1 MKSLE
6 HKTNLVFDL
15 FFCLVL
21 MPLLIFLGPARYW
34 WHISPLFTLIGVG
47 YLYACYFA
55 TKRLHLPRL
64 ILKRAYRKLAA
75 VAALYMG
82 LTYLLTL
89 YPLPQLNFVIPI
101 MTEYQTLL
109 RNYNIAISLWF
120 LFSVVMGYALSVSFI
135 KELYHRKLQQ
145 SILENQRNKA
155 ELALFKAQINP
166 HFLFNTLNSLYSL
179 VIGTSEKAE
188 DAFVKFTELL
198 QYAYVTADNDWVT
211 IDDELNYLNNYID
224 LERIRLDEHTQ
235 VECDFCIDDPSTAIP
250 PMIFLTFVEN
260 AFKYGS
266 STSRHC
272 RILIRLH
279 VSHGHLLFETRNDI
293 VRHADEF
300 RTAMPVGISN
310 CRSRLAVLF
319 PGRHTISLSEEG
331 GTFHV
336 LLHINLHSHE

>member
-198 QYAYVTADNDWVT
+198 KYAYVTADNDWVT

-224 LERIRLDEHTQ
+224 LERIRLDEHTL
-235 VECDFCIDDPSTAIP
+235 VECDFSIDDTSTAIP

>member
-89 YPLPQLNFVIPI
+89 YPLPQLNCVIPI

-198 QYAYVTADNDWVT
+198 KYAYVTADNDWVT

-235 VECDFCIDDPSTAIP
+235 VECDFCIDDTSTAFP

>member
-198 QYAYVTADNDWVT
+198 KYAYVTADNDWVT

-235 VECDFCIDDPSTAIP
+235 VECDFCIDDTTTAIP

-279 VSHGHLLFETRNDI
+279 VSHGQLLFETRNDI

-319 PGRHTISLSEEG
+319 PGRHTISLSEKG

>member
-75 VAALYMG
+75 VAVLYMG

-198 QYAYVTADNDWVT
+198 KYAYVTADNDWVT

-235 VECDFCIDDPSTAIP
+235 VECDFSIDDTSTAIP

>member
-198 QYAYVTADNDWVT
+198 KYAYVTADNDWVT

-235 VECDFCIDDPSTAIP
+235 VECDFCIDDTSTAIP

-272 RILIRLH
+272 RIPIRLH

>member
-198 QYAYVTADNDWVT
+198 KYAYVTADNDWVT

-279 VSHGHLLFETRNDI
+279 VSPGHLLFETRNDI

>member
-198 QYAYVTADNDWVT
+198 KYAYVTADNDWVT

>member
-198 QYAYVTADNDWVT
+198 KYAYVTADNDWVT

-300 RTAMPVGISN
+300 RTAMPQGTSN

>member
-6 HKTNLVFDL
+6 HKANLVFDL

-198 QYAYVTADNDWVT
+198 KYAYVTADNDWVT

>member
-21 MPLLIFLGPARYW
+21 MPLLIFLGPVRYW

-55 TKRLHLPRL
+55 MKRLHLPRL

-198 QYAYVTADNDWVT
+198 KYAYVTADNDWVT
-211 IDDELNYLNNYID
+211 IDDELNYLNNYLD

-235 VECDFCIDDPSTAIP
+235 VERDFCIDDTSTAIP

>member
-155 ELALFKAQINP
+155 ELALFKAQRSTP
-166 HFLFNTLNSLYSL
+166 
-179 VIGTSEKAE
+179 TSSS
-188 DAFVKFTELL
+188 TRS
-198 QYAYVTADNDWVT
+198 T
-211 IDDELNYLNNYID
+211 
-224 LERIRLDEHTQ
+224 
-235 VECDFCIDDPSTAIP
+235 PSTA
-250 PMIFLTFVEN
+250 
-260 AFKYGS
+260 
-266 STSRHC
+266 
-272 RILIRLH
+272 
-279 VSHGHLLFETRNDI
+279 
-293 VRHADEF
+293 
-300 RTAMPVGISN
+300 
-310 CRSRLAVLF
+310 
-319 PGRHTISLSEEG
+319 SLSARRKRPK
-331 GTFHV
+331 TP
-336 LLHINLHSHE
+336 LSSLRSC

>member
-6 HKTNLVFDL
+6 HKANLVFDL

-198 QYAYVTADNDWVT
+198 KYAYVTADNDWVT

-279 VSHGHLLFETRNDI
+279 VSHVHLLVETRNDI

>member
-6 HKTNLVFDL
+6 HKANLVFDL

-198 QYAYVTADNDWVT
+198 KYAYVTADNDWVT

-235 VECDFCIDDPSTAIP
+235 VECDFSIDDTSTAIP

>member
-198 QYAYVTADNDWVT
+198 KYAYVTADNEWVT

>member
-89 YPLPQLNFVIPI
+89 DPLPQLNFVIPI

-198 QYAYVTADNDWVT
+198 KYAYVTADNDWVT

-235 VECDFCIDDPSTAIP
+235 VECDFCIDDTSTAIP

-279 VSHGHLLFETRNDI
+279 VSHGHLLFETLNDI

>member
-198 QYAYVTADNDWVT
+198 KYAYVTADNDWVT

-310 CRSRLAVLF
+310 CRSRLAALF

>member
-198 QYAYVTADNDWVT
+198 KYAYVTADNDWVT

-235 VECDFCIDDPSTAIP
+235 VECDFCIDDTSTAIH

>member
-198 QYAYVTADNDWVT
+198 KYAYVTADNDWVT
-211 IDDELNYLNNYID
+211 IDEELNYLNNYID

>member
-198 QYAYVTADNDWVT
+198 KYAYVTADNDWVP
-211 IDDELNYLNNYID
+211 IDDALNYLNNYID
-224 LERIRLDEHTQ
+224 LPRLPLDEHTQ

>member
-198 QYAYVTADNDWVT
+198 KYAYVTADNDWVT

-336 LLHINLHSHE
+336 LLHINLHSHV

>member
-198 QYAYVTADNDWVT
+198 KYAYVTADNDWVT

-235 VECDFCIDDPSTAIP
+235 VECDFCIDDTSTAIP

-319 PGRHTISLSEEG
+319 PSRHTISLSEEG

>member
-34 WHISPLFTLIGVG
+34 WHISHLFTLIGVG

-198 QYAYVTADNDWVT
+198 KYAYVTADNDWVT

>member
-34 WHISPLFTLIGVG
+34 WHISHLFTLIGVG

-135 KELYHRKLQQ
+135 KDLYHRKLQQ

-166 HFLFNTLNSLYSL
+166 HFLFNTLISLYIL
-179 VIGTSEKAE
+179 VTGTSEKAE

-198 QYAYVTADNDWVT
+198 KSAYVTADNDWVT

-235 VECDFCIDDPSTAIP
+235 VECDFCIDDTSTAIP

-266 STSRHC
+266 STSHPC
-272 RILIRLH
+272 RILIGLH

>member
-34 WHISPLFTLIGVG
+34 WHISPLFTLLGVG

-166 HFLFNTLNSLYSL
+166 HFLFNTLNSLYSH

-198 QYAYVTADNDWVT
+198 KYAYVTADNDWVT

-235 VECDFCIDDPSTAIP
+235 VECDFCIDYPSTAIP

>member
-34 WHISPLFTLIGVG
+34 WHISPLFTLISVG

-198 QYAYVTADNDWVT
+198 KYAYVTADNDWVT

>member
-21 MPLLIFLGPARYW
+21 MPLLIFLGPVRYW

-55 TKRLHLPRL
+55 MKRLHLPRL

-198 QYAYVTADNDWVT
+198 KYAYVTADNDWVT

>member
-198 QYAYVTADNDWVT
+198 KYAYVTADNDWVT

-235 VECDFCIDDPSTAIP
+235 VECDFCIDEPSTAIP